1 MEFAG
6 EREDGGRRGCALA
19 GGTRGV
25 LRDAMGKGKPK
36 APTADGALQNVEA
49 FLATGGEFRLGH
61 LPTEQIHPRTRRLS
75 QLAQS
80 DPAAA
85 LRRFAEVDAAALR
98 IVAKQAPLIAEM
110 AEEIAAVRAAGG
122 RIFLV
127 GCGATGRLVLNLEE
141 LWRRQ
146 AVPAEKEQVV
156 AFMAG
161 GDAALV
167 RSFEGFEDHP
177 EYGERHLRQLGF
189 TKKDLLIAVTEGGET
204 PYVIGAAL
212 EAAKLGARAVWFVF
226 CNPAKVLVETLAR
239 CRAVLTHPRVRA
251 LELTVGP
258 MALAGS
264 TRLQATTVQMA
275 AVGWALLHG
284 GAGGAAGCAKFLRG
298 LAVTVK
304 MFPHAR
310 QAALVRAEEQAYR
323 SGGRVEYRAAHRAIT
338 VLADTT
344 ERAPTFN
351 LAPFEN
357 RGEFVRGRAKLGTD
371 AARIVGGVP
380 SPRGLSRSGVGAPRP
395 QLEPMAGPRASWCYV
410 TVDDARDAA
419 AAWRHLLG
427 GRLPRPL
434 AWGTPARF
442 RRQLTMAWMNGFDLS
457 ERGRVR
463 RASTTEFWVTLRKD
477 GRVELQSGAASVVLP
492 KAATALEETLL
503 LKLALNAHSTVLMG
517 RMERYSGNVMTWVKP
532 TNLKLIDRA
541 TRYVQALAGKKTDY
555 RAAAAAVFA
564 AMPGLTAD
572 QSIVRAAVRELKK

>member
-1 MEFAG
+1 
-6 EREDGGRRGCALA
+6 
-19 GGTRGV
+19 
-25 LRDAMGKGKPK
+25 MGKGKSK
-36 APTADGALQNVEA
+36 SPTADGALANVAA

-85 LRRFAEVDAAALR
+85 LRRFAEVDATALR
-98 IVAKQAPLIAEM
+98 TVAKQAPLIAKLS
-110 AEEIAAVRAAGG
+110 EEIAATRVGG
-122 RIFLV
+122 GKIFLV

-146 AVPAEKEQVV
+146 SAPVQQENVV

-177 EYGERHLRQLGF
+177 EYGARHLRQLGF

-212 EAAKLGARAVWFVF
+212 EAAKRGARPVWFVF
-226 CNPAKVLVETLAR
+226 CNPAEVLIKTLAR
-239 CRAVLTHPRVRA
+239 CREVLTHPRVRA

-258 MALAGS
+258 MAITGS

-275 AVGWALLHG
+275 AVGWALLRER
-284 GAGGAAGCAKFLRG
+284 AGSAAECAAFLRG
-298 LAVTVK
+298 LAATMK
-304 MFPHAR
+304 TFPHAR
-310 QAALVRAEEQAYR
+310 QAALVRAEEKAYR
-323 SGGRVEYRAAHRAIT
+323 RGQRVEYRASHRAIT

-357 RGEFVRGRAKLGTD
+357 RGETK
-371 AARIVGGVP
+371 
-380 SPRGLSRSGVGAPRP
+380 PRL
-395 QLEPMAGPRASWCYV
+395 SWCYV
-410 TVDDARDAA
+410 TVAGARDAA
-419 AAWRHLLG
+419 AAWRQLLG
-427 GRLPRPL
+427 ARMPRPL
-434 AWGTPARF
+434 AWGKPARF

-457 ERGRVR
+457 ERGRAA
-463 RASTTEFWVTLRKD
+463 RASPTEFAVTLRPD
-477 GRVELQSGAASVVLP
+477 GRVALKAGTATMILPRAAS
-492 KAATALEETLL
+492 ALEETLL

-532 TNLKLIDRA
+532 TNLKLVDRA
-541 TRYVQALAGKKTDY
+541 TRYVQALAGKGASY
-555 RAAAAAVFA
+555 RDAAAAVFA

-572 QSIVRAAVRELKK
+572 QSIVQAAVERLKAKRAGRVF